1 MANNSLSF
9 SLFFKFIFLGCLINL
24 GFFLIDLFWLNA
36 LPIYNLS
43 YGPVR
48 PALFGFTFLRT
59 GFFFVWLFI
68 LVGICLQGKRNIQK
82 SCHWLLVIPNILLLG
97 LGIYGAYIEPFQLAV
112 SQVEISVKGLEHPV
126 RIVQLSDTHVE
137 RTTPR
142 ERALPQLVESLEPD
156 IIVITGDFINES
168 YTNDPLTRDALR
180 DVVGQ
185 LRAKYGVY
193 GVNGNVETP
202 KMLRRLLDGLDIV
215 LLDDEVIRIPAI
227 GENFVIVGLSY
238 EEWVDDIE
246 TLAYLMTQVSPG
258 DFSLLLYHKPDLA
271 YAARDQRVDL
281 FLAGHT
287 HGGQVRLPFYGA
299 LITNSMYGKTF
310 EMGLYQLSETTMFVS
325 RGLGFTGGVA
335 PRIRFLAPPE
345 VVTIDLIPE
354 K

>member
-9 SLFFKFIFLGCLINL
+9 SLFFKFIFLGFLVNFA
-24 GFFLIDLFWLNA
+24 FFLIDFLWLNA

-59 GFFFVWLFI
+59 GLLFVWLVI
-68 LVGICLQGKRNIQK
+68 IIGVCLKGIKRIK
-82 SCHWLLVIPNILLLG
+82 RSCHWLLVIPNILLLG
-97 LGIYGAYIEPFQLAV
+97 LGIYGAYIEPFQLTV
-112 SQVEISVKGLEHPV
+112 SQLDIPVQGLEHPV
-126 RIVQLSDTHVE
+126 RIVQLSDIHVE

-142 ERALPQLVESLEPD
+142 ERALPQLVDSLEPD

-180 DVVGQ
+180 EVVGQ

-193 GVNGNVETP
+193 GVNGNVETA
-202 KMLRRLLDGLDIV
+202 KMLRRMLDGLDINI
-215 LLDDEVIRIPAI
+215 LDNEVIRIPEI
-227 GENFVIVGLSY
+227 GENIVIVGLSY
-238 EEWVDDIE
+238 TEWVDDIE
-246 TLAYLMTQVSPG
+246 TLSYLMTQVRPG
-258 DFSLLLYHKPDLA
+258 DFSVLLYHKPDLA
-271 YAARDQRVDL
+271 YAARDERVDL
-281 FLAGHT
+281 FLVGHT

-310 EMGLYQLSETTMFVS
+310 EMGIYQLDETTMFVS

-335 PRIRFLAPPE
+335 PRIRLLAPPE
-345 VVTIDLIPE
+345 VVAIDLIPE
-354 K
+354 

>member
-1 MANNSLSF
+1 MAKNSLTF
-9 SLFFKFIFLGCLINL
+9 SLFFKFIFIGFLINFT
-24 GFFLIDLFWLNA
+24 FFLIDFLWLNA
-36 LPIYNLS
+36 LPTYNLS
-43 YGPVR
+43 YGRVR

-59 GFFFVWLFI
+59 GLFFVWLI
-68 LVGICLQGKRNIQK
+68 IIIGICLKEKNKVQK
-82 SCHWLLVIPNILLLG
+82 SCHWLLVVPNIILLG
-97 LGIYGAYIEPFQLAV
+97 LGIYSAYIEPFQLTV
-112 SQVEISVKGLEHPV
+112 SQLEISVKGLENPI
-126 RIVQLSDTHVE
+126 RIVQLSDIHVE

-180 DVVGQ
+180 EVVGQ
-185 LRAKYGVY
+185 LRASYGVY

-202 KMLRRLLDGLDIV
+202 KRLRDRLEGLDITV
-215 LLDDEVIRIPAI
+215 LDDEVIRIPAL
-227 GENFVIVGLSY
+227 GDNFVIVGLSY
-238 EEWVDDIE
+238 HEWADDKE
-246 TLAYLMTQVSPG
+246 TLSLLMAQVHPD

-271 YAARDQRVDL
+271 YAARDEYVDL
-281 FLAGHT
+281 FLTGHT

-310 EMGLYQLSETTMFVS
+310 EMGLYQLGETTMFVS

-345 VVTIDLIPE
+345 VVAIDLIPE